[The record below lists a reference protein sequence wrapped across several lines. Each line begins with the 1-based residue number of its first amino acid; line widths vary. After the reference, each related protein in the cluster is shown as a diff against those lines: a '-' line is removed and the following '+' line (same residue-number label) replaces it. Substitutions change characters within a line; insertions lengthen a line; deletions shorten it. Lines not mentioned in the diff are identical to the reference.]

1 MIPVFQI
8 DAFASQPFAGNPA
21 AVCLLDRA
29 RDPAWMQALAAEM
42 NLSET
47 AFVVPQGERFEL
59 RWFTPTV
66 EVELCGHGTLAAAH
80 ALWIAESTSADR
92 AITFVTRSGQ
102 LTAVRRNHEIE
113 LDFPA
118 TPPQPTAAPE
128 GLLEAMGVRPSYVG
142 RSPFDSFLL
151 VEDEREVRTLR
162 PDFIQ
167 LAQIGVRGVIVTGPS
182 SNPEFDFVSRYF
194 APAAGINEDPVTGS
208 AHCCLAP
215 FWSERLGKDSLVGYQ
230 ASQRGGV
237 VHTVVCGDRVLLR
250 GQAVLVFRGQLS
262 SECEWQHGP
271 SDAAALEL
279 EP

>member
-29 RDPAWMQALAAEM
+29 RDPAWMQAVAAEM

-59 RWFTPTV
+59 RWLTPTM
-66 EVELCGHGTLAAAH
+66 EVDLCGHGTLAAAH
-80 ALWIAESTSADR
+80 AIWIAEFASADR

-118 TPPQPTAAPE
+118 TPPRLTTAPE
-128 GLLEAMGVRPSYVG
+128 GLLEALGVRPSYVG
-142 RSPFDSFLL
+142 RSLFDSFVL
-151 VEDEREVRTLR
+151 VEDERLVRSLR

-167 LAQIGVRGVIVTGPS
+167 LAQIGVRGVIVTSPS
-182 SNPEFDFVSRYF
+182 CNPKFDFISRYF

-237 VHTVVCGDRVLLR
+237 VHTVLCGDRVLLR

-262 SECEWQHGP
+262 SECEQQHGP
-271 SDAAALEL
+271 SDPAALEL